1 MRTLGPYELLA
12 PLGAGAMGEV
22 YRARDGRDGAEV
34 ALKVL
39 PAALAAD
46 PGRVRRFEREAEAA
60 ARVVH
65 PHVLRLL
72 DFGVADGTHYLVS
85 ELLQG
90 ETLKAR
96 LARGPLPG
104 RAELLRL
111 ALGLVDGLAAL
122 HAAGVVHRDLKPEN
136 LFVTER
142 GLKILDLGLA
152 RLDDAERADGTL
164 SENGTT
170 PGTVLG
176 TAGYM
181 APEQVRG
188 QATDQRADVFALGAI
203 IYELASGRRA
213 FPGETAIDR
222 AMAILRDDVAPLPQ
236 PPVVPGLE
244 VLIRRCLA
252 KAPEQRYASAH
263 QLALELRALDE
274 GTLAPDAPV
283 DLAPRAPRAA
293 RRGLWLAAAWVLSLG
308 LVSWVTA
315 TWTGE
320 GPTLRR
326 QLTHIVTF
334 VGGEPA
340 ATVDLP
346 PLEPPSE
353 PGARSVEEPPPEPG
367 ASAVDE
373 PPPDPDATAPPS
385 SVLSELEARVA
396 AEVLASL
403 AERAADAARVHAE
416 EARAAEHEAERRDAE
431 RAAAVATQAA
441 AMARREAA
449 IAQREAA
456 ARGLERQAAR
466 DTAAERAATRRASST
481 ASPEPP
487 RAAPVPPV
495 PPVVPRPALG
505 PEDVHVFHGDERAGE
520 VRCTPGGVVDVS
532 GVANHVLV
540 RGPCSVVTISGE
552 DHAVDV
558 ESSEL
563 ITISGENHLVR
574 HGRAP
579 SGRAPRVVQTGN
591 GHRVVALDG
600 L

>member
-46 PGRVRRFEREAEAA
+46 PGRVRRFEREAQAA
-60 ARVVH
+60 ARVLH

-96 LARGPLPG
+96 LAQGQPT
-104 RAELLRL
+104 RAELMRL
-111 ALGLVDGLAAL
+111 ALGLVDGLEAL

-136 LFVTER
+136 LFVTVD

-152 RLDDAERADGTL
+152 RIEDAERAEGTL

-188 QATDQRADVFALGAI
+188 QETDQRADVFAVGAI
-203 IYELASGRRA
+203 LYELASGRRA

-244 VLIRRCLA
+244 ALIRRCLA

-283 DLAPRAPRAA
+283 DLAPRPPRAA

-326 QLTHIVTF
+326 QLAHVVAF
-334 VGGEPA
+334 VGDEPA
-340 ATVDLP
+340 VAIDLP
-346 PLEPPSE
+346 PLQPP
-353 PGARSVEEPPPEPG
+353 PGPEVGAPDEPPPEPDVG
-367 ASAVDE
+367 APDE
-373 PPPDPDATAPPS
+373 PPPGPEPDGAS
-385 SVLSELEARVA
+385 SALSELEARVA

-416 EARAAEHEAERRDAE
+416 EARAAEQEAVRRDAE
-431 RAAAVATQAA
+431 RAEAVATRAA
-441 AMARREAA
+441 AIARREAA

-456 ARGLERQAAR
+456 AHDVEREAAR
-466 DTAAERAATRRASST
+466 DTAAERKATRRASPV

-487 RAAPVPPV
+487 RAVPVPPV
-495 PPVVPRPALG
+495 PPVMPRPITG
-505 PEDVHVFHGDERAGE
+505 PEDVHVFHGEDRAGE
-520 VRCTPGGVVDVS
+520 VRCAPGGVVDVS
-532 GVANHVLV
+532 GIANRVLV

-552 DHAVDV
+552 DHEVDV
-558 ESSEL
+558 DSSEL
-563 ITISGENHLVR
+563 ITISGDNHLVR

-579 SGRAPRVVQTGN
+579 SGRAPRVVQSGD
-591 GHRVVALDG
+591 GHRVIALDAR
-600 L
+600 

>member
-1 MRTLGPYELLA
+1 
-12 PLGAGAMGEV
+12 MGEV

-46 PGRVRRFEREAEAA
+46 PGRVRRFEREAQAA
-60 ARVVH
+60 ARVLH

-96 LARGPLPG
+96 LAQGQPP
-104 RAELLRL
+104 RAELMRL
-111 ALGLVDGLAAL
+111 ALGLVDGLEAL

-136 LFVTER
+136 LFVTAQ

-152 RLDDAERADGTL
+152 RIDDAERGEGTL
-164 SENGTT
+164 SDNGTT

-188 QATDQRADVFALGAI
+188 HETDQRADVFAVGAI
-203 IYELASGRRA
+203 LYELASGRRA

-252 KAPEQRYASAH
+252 KAPEQRYASVH

-283 DLAPRAPRAA
+283 DLAPRPPRAA

-320 GPTLRR
+320 GPTLQR

-334 VGGEPA
+334 VGDERA

-346 PLEPPSE
+346 PLEPPPE
-353 PGARSVEEPPPEPG
+353 LGASAADEPPAESG

-373 PPPDPDATAPPS
+373 PPVEPDATASPS
-385 SVLSELEARVA
+385 SALSELEARLA
-396 AEVLASL
+396 AQVLASL

-416 EARAAEHEAERRDAE
+416 EARAAEQEAVRREAERAE
-431 RAAAVATQAA
+431 AVATRAAAI
-441 AMARREAA
+441 ARREAA

-456 ARGLERQAAR
+456 AHGVEREAAR
-466 DTAAERAATRRASST
+466 DTAAERAATRRASPV
-481 ASPEPP
+481 ASPELP
-487 RAAPVPPV
+487 RAVPVPPV
-495 PPVVPRPALG
+495 PPVVPRPVTG
-505 PEDVHVFHGDERAGE
+505 PEDVHVFHGEGRAGE
-520 VRCTPGGVVDVS
+520 VRCSPGGVVDVS
-532 GVANHVLV
+532 GVANRVLV

-552 DHAVDV
+552 DHEVDV
-558 ESSEL
+558 DSSEL
-563 ITISGENHLVR
+563 ITISGDNHLVR

-579 SGRAPRVVQTGN
+579 SGRAPRVVQSGD
-591 GHRVVALDG
+591 GHRVIALDAR
-600 L
+600 